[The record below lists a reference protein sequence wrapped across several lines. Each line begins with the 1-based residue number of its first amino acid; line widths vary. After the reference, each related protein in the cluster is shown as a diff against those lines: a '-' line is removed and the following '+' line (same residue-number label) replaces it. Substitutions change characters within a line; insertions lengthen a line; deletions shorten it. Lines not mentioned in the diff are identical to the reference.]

1 MIEKTYSWADKCLAD
16 VEVYLLRL
24 SEEKVL
30 SEEETAER
38 DFAWNELVAVEK
50 MFRDCRNELCERCG
64 SYKNEYGE
72 IWCDNCRWR

>member
-38 DFAWNELVAVEK
+38 DFAWNELVAVEM
-50 MFRDCRNELCERCG
+50 MFGDCRNELCSKCG
-64 SYKNEYGE
+64 RYENAHEGA
-72 IWCDNCRWR
+72 CDHCRWR